1 MQRCRRKVTTGMY
14 LMELKKKFVFCA
26 KYKLHV
32 YSKLAQRLK
41 LRLKAVTKSEREIG
55 VFRS

>member
-1 MQRCRRKVTTGMY
+1 
-14 LMELKKKFVFCA
+14 MELKKKFVFCA

-32 YSKLAQRLK
+32 YSKVAQRLK